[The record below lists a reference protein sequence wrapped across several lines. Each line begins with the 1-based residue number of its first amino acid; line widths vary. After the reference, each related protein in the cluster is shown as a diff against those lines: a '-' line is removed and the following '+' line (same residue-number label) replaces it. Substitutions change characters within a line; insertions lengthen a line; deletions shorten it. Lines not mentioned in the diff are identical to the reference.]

1 MAHGPIVIRGFPFT
15 IGPVAG
21 KLPATVMR
29 ILAIDHGTKRMGLA
43 LSDETGT
50 IAQPLQFL
58 PAEPAAKLL
67 ESLKEIETERKVEQV
82 VVGIPRNM
90 NGTYGPAAEKA
101 RAFVAAL
108 RQVLT
113 SPVDTWDERL
123 TTVQAHR
130 ALIETGMRREKRKE
144 RVDQTAAAILLQ
156 SYLDHANR

>member
-1 MAHGPIVIRGFPFT
+1 
-15 IGPVAG
+15 
-21 KLPATVMR
+21 MR
-29 ILAIDHGTKRMGLA
+29 ILGIDHGSKRVGLA

-58 PAEPAAKLL
+58 PAEPAAQLL
-67 ESLKEIETERKVEQV
+67 HGLKECVAARKVEEI

-108 RQVLT
+108 QEVVTVPIR
-113 SPVDTWDERL
+113 TWDERL
-123 TTVQAHR
+123 TTVQAQR

-156 SYLDHANR
+156 SYLDHPRR